1 MVVVLQC
8 KLKFLFF
15 FVGNLMNFSKC
26 FFAHA
31 VTSAI
36 VLTIAAPAIAEV
48 QVPNAGSILQQKKSE
63 SRNLDAPK
71 SSPIP
76 SDVLKSEPL
85 EQSRYALK
93 RFNFVGNA
101 KVSSEELGLAVQPYI
116 GREVTGLQMEQ
127 IAEAISAVYSSH
139 GYGFT
144 STTYDPVALVQGS
157 AEFLIMEGK
166 AGNVVVN
173 NQGRVN
179 DWLVD
184 GLMERFHNNPDNTE
198 MLERAGLLINDI
210 PGAAAGV
217 PRLSRGAVDGTVDVT
232 VDVKKTPLFN
242 GYVSID
248 NYGSRNSG
256 RTRMSAMLGVNSPF
270 GWGDS
275 LRLNVSGMPFHSDG
289 KSTLGGVAYDFPLS
303 SGGLRGGVGYNR
315 LKYNLGGVYSGL
327 FDGTADV
334 WSAYASYP
342 LIRQQA
348 TNLSGR
354 LAYNHSI
361 YLDNQVRFENRRHS
375 DAVALMLSGD
385 HQDMLFGRNGANRFA
400 LTLTHGKLQYD
411 SEIFALQD
419 KNGSKTA
426 GDYNKVE
433 LALSR
438 MQQLT
443 GSTYLQA
450 ELQGQRTFKNLDGA
464 SRMVLGGPSGVR
476 AFSSDYLSVDSG
488 VLFRGTA
495 GWRLPL
501 GLPTTVYTFYDAAA
515 GAQRHTPLRG
525 VANNVSLQG
534 AGVGVDVSY
543 HNISASVSTTTRV
556 GGDALGIQDQPKNWT
571 WASLTY
577 SY

>member
-1 MVVVLQC
+1 
-8 KLKFLFF
+8 
-15 FVGNLMNFSKC
+15 MNYSKYSLV
-26 FFAHA
+26 HA

-36 VLTIAAPAIAEV
+36 VLMVAAPAIAEV
-48 QVPNAGSILQQKKSE
+48 QAPNAGSILQQKKSE
-63 SRNLDAPK
+63 SRDLEAPQ
-71 SSPIP
+71 SGLQPAG
-76 SDVLKSEPL
+76 VLKSEPL
-85 EQSRYALK
+85 KQPRYALK
-93 RFNFVGNA
+93 RFEFVGNT

-127 IAEAISAVYSSH
+127 IAEVISAVYSVH

-157 AEFLIMEGK
+157 AEFSIVEGK
-166 AGNVVVN
+166 AGKVVVN
-173 NQGRVN
+173 NQSRAN
-179 DWLVD
+179 DWLVE
-184 GLMERFHNNPDNTE
+184 GLLERFHNNPDNTE
-198 MLERAGLLINDI
+198 ILERAGLLINDI
-210 PGAAAGV
+210 PGASVGAS
-217 PRLSRGAVDGTVDVT
+217 RLSRGSVDGTVDVA
-232 VDVKKTPLFN
+232 VDVKSTPLFS
-242 GYVSID
+242 GYASID

-275 LRLNVSGMPFHSDG
+275 LRLNVSGTPFHSDG
-289 KSTLGGVAYDFPLS
+289 KSTLGGAVYDFPLS
-303 SGGLRGGVGYNR
+303 NGGLRGGVGYNR
-315 LKYNLGGVYSGL
+315 LKYNLGGVYTGL

-342 LIRQQA
+342 FIRQQA
-348 TNLSGR
+348 TNLSGQ
-354 LAYNHSI
+354 LTYSHSI
-361 YLDNQVRFENRRHS
+361 YLDNQVGFENRRHS
-375 DAVALMLSGD
+375 DAMALMVSGD
-385 HQDMLFGRNGANRFA
+385 HQDMLFERNGVNKFA
-400 LTLTHGKLQYD
+400 FTLTHGKLQYD
-411 SEIFALQD
+411 SQTFALQD
-419 KNGSKTA
+419 KAGSKTA
-426 GDYNKVE
+426 GDYSKAE

-450 ELQGQRTFKNLDGA
+450 ELQGQQGFKNLDGA

-488 VLFRGTA
+488 ILFRGTA

-501 GLPTTVYTFYDAAA
+501 GLPVTVYTFYDAAA
-515 GAQRHTPLRG
+515 GALRHTPLRG

-543 HNISASVSTTTRV
+543 HNIRASVSTATRV
-556 GGDALGIQDQPKNWT
+556 GGEALDIQGQPKNWT